1 MAIELNNKHVSYG
14 FIAAIM
20 GDNLAFQKAI
30 TDAITAKVDTLVG
43 EDASKSVRAIALEEL
58 TKQLIP
64 ENADEAMNTLQEI
77 AAWLQAHPTEAAA
90 FNVAI
95 NKLNGIVAGIGG
107 EGEKATVVAYVTD
120 AIAAAQSDITA
131 ELAKKVDKVEGS
143 RLMTDDEGD
152 RLAAMSDGANK
163 TEVAVE
169 TITAGTKV
177 ATIIIDDVS
186 TDIKV
191 PTVVVTAEATSGVK
205 VGSIKVGDDD
215 AVNLYISNDEFATV
229 DEAHAL
235 FTELTTPKAAQ

>member
-20 GDNLAFQKAI
+20 GDNLTFQKAI
-30 TDAITAKVDTLVG
+30 TDAIEAKVDTLVG
-43 EDASKSVRAIALEEL
+43 EDASKSARAIALEEL

-64 ENADEAMNTLQEI
+64 ENANEAMNTLQEI

-90 FNVAI
+90 INAAI
-95 NKLNGIVAGIGG
+95 NKLKEDVDGIN
-107 EGEKATVVAYVTD
+107 TD
-120 AIAAAQSDITA
+120 LD
-131 ELAKKVDKVEGS
+131 KKVDKVEGS

-177 ATIIIDDVS
+177 GAIIIDGVS

-205 VGSIKVGDDD
+205 VGSIKVGDGD
-215 AVNLYISNDEFATV
+215 AVNLYISDDEFATV

-235 FTELTTPKAAQ
+235 FAELTTPKAAQ